1 MKKVLF
7 AIAFFC
13 IGFVAETIAGT
24 LVYKVNKDNEKII
37 SDIKILSIDKK
48 QIVLKVGN
56 GMERSPLTSLVKYY
70 DTDIK
75 IGSVF
80 DDGSSEYDIQI
91 VNIKKPVSKTGL
103 TGSKKDKV
111 TSNIEIEYNISTKD
125 SNVKNRRAIKHPL
138 FYLYVLTTDSNNK
151 RKIFIYNYPESAK
164 CNFKNYDEALMMEK
178 ALSSEREAMV
188 FEHGRWSN
196 NSFFGIKHKFLLDGI
211 KERKIIATYLIVW
224 GKDKIIYEG
233 GEIWDHSYS
242 INPDWH
248 TRPVNN

>member
-7 AIAFFC
+7 AITLFC
-13 IGFVAETIAGT
+13 IGFMAEVIAGT

-56 GMERSPLTSLVKYY
+56 GMERIPLTSLVKYY

-125 SNVKNRRAIKHPL
+125 SNVKNRRAIKHPH
-138 FYLYVLTTDSNNK
+138 FYLYVLKLNPFLTILVHVHKHLNVILLNK
-151 RKIFIYNYPESAK
+151 
-164 CNFKNYDEALMMEK
+164 
-178 ALSSEREAMV
+178 
-188 FEHGRWSN
+188 
-196 NSFFGIKHKFLLDGI
+196 
-211 KERKIIATYLIVW
+211 IV
-224 GKDKIIYEG
+224 
-233 GEIWDHSYS
+233 
-242 INPDWH
+242 
-248 TRPVNN
+248 